1 MTDKQHFTKT
11 TSTANETIVE
21 VFERVAVQFPERI
34 AIRNQNLK
42 VQLSYRE
49 LNQHANALA
58 AALQKRGVVAG
69 DVVAMAFPHSAEW
82 SVCMLAVLKCGA
94 AYLPLDT
101 SNPVLRLQACLRTAN
116 ARCVLT
122 GQADEA
128 SAYAEDLPVL
138 SYVLSALEPVGSL
151 EGEKL
156 DKLDENVRAEQAL
169 TSDSLAYVMFT
180 SGSTGKPKAVLVPH
194 RAVVRLVVN
203 TNYIAIK
210 ASDSVLQFA
219 PPSFDASTFEFW
231 APLLNGACLVPYSA
245 KGLDPN
251 RLKQDIAQNN
261 VSVMWLTAALF
272 HLVVERFIEAILPLR
287 VLLAGGDVL
296 NAKFV
301 RKALETIPGLT
312 LINGYGPTENTT
324 FTCCHVMTADNPPQ
338 DNVPI
343 GTAITG
349 TTLHILNDELQPVAP
364 GEAGQLY
371 VSGKGVALGYLAT
384 ELNEAAQQ
392 AFFSNINIANGT
404 IYNTGD
410 LVKALPDGAIEF
422 IGRQDNQVKIRG
434 YRVSLEEIKSH
445 LADIPGVSDVLVLVE
460 RYEGGDQ
467 LLFAYIKS
475 GDSGGVGETERADE
489 TDHNENTAV
498 NLTDNHSAN
507 HDVSQRASLNPKI
520 IKQHLAG
527 TLPDY
532 MIPDRFVFCDELP
545 INENGK
551 LDKKLLG

>member
-1 MTDKQHFTKT
+1 MTDQQHFTKT
-11 TSTANETIVE
+11 TSTANETIIE
-21 VFERVAVQFPERI
+21 VFERVAAQFPERI
-34 AIRNQNLK
+34 AIRNQNLN

-101 SNPVLRLQACLRTAN
+101 SNPVPRLQACLQTAN

-122 GQADEA
+122 GQADAA
-128 SAYAEDLPVL
+128 SSYAEDLPVL
-138 SYVLSALEPVGSL
+138 SYALSNLESVGSL
-151 EGEKL
+151 NGEKL
-156 DKLDENVRAEQAL
+156 DKLDENVRAAQAL

-203 TNYIAIK
+203 TNYVAIK
-210 ASDSVLQFA
+210 ASDAVLQFA

-343 GTAITG
+343 GKAITG
-349 TTLHILNDELQPVAP
+349 TNLHILNDELQPVAP
-364 GEAGQLY
+364 GEPGQLY

-392 AFFSNINIANGT
+392 AFFSNSSIASGT

-460 RYEGGDQ
+460 RYDGGDQ
-467 LLFAYIKS
+467 LLFAYIKC
-475 GDSGGVGETERADE
+475 GDSKGGSQGA
-489 TDHNENTAV
+489 NS
-498 NLTDNHSAN
+498 SAN
-507 HDVSQRASLNPKI
+507 QNASLNPKT
-520 IKQHLAG
+520 IKQHLSG

>member
-1 MTDKQHFTKT
+1 MTDQQHFTKN

-21 VFERVAVQFPERI
+21 VFERVAAQFPERI
-34 AIRNQNLK
+34 AIRNQNLNE
-42 VQLSYRE
+42 QLSYRE

-101 SNPVLRLQACLRTAN
+101 SNPVSRLQACLHTAN

-122 GQADEA
+122 GQADDA
-128 SAYAEDLPVL
+128 QAYADDVPVL
-138 SYVLSALEPVGSL
+138 SYALSALESEELGSL
-151 EGEKL
+151 ALGSLNGEKQ
-156 DKLDENVRAEQAL
+156 DKIDENVRPTQAL

-210 ASDSVLQFA
+210 ASDAVLQFA

-301 RKALETIPGLT
+301 RKALDTIPGLT

-349 TTLHILNDELQPVAP
+349 TSLHILNDELQPVTP

-392 AFFSNINIANGT
+392 AFFSNSNIANGT

-460 RYEGGDQ
+460 RYDGGDQ
-467 LLFAYIKS
+467 LLFAYIKC
-475 GDSGGVGETERADE
+475 GDSGGVDQGA
-489 TDHNENTAV
+489 NS
-498 NLTDNHSAN
+498 SA
-507 HDVSQRASLNPKI
+507 SQNASLNPKV

-527 TLPDY
+527 FSLN
-532 MIPDRFVFCDELP
+532 RRCCKSCLWRCCCC
-545 INENGK
+545 
-551 LDKKLLG
+551 

>member
-1 MTDKQHFTKT
+1 
-11 TSTANETIVE
+11 
-21 VFERVAVQFPERI
+21 
-34 AIRNQNLK
+34 
-42 VQLSYRE
+42 
-49 LNQHANALA
+49 
-58 AALQKRGVVAG
+58 VVAG

-101 SNPVLRLQACLRTAN
+101 SNPVSRLQACLHTAN
-116 ARCVLT
+116 ARYVLI

-128 SAYAEDLPVL
+128 QAYADDVPVL
-138 SYVLSALEPVGSL
+138 SYALSALESAGTL

-156 DKLDENVRAEQAL
+156 NKLDENVRAEQTL

-210 ASDSVLQFA
+210 ASDAVLQFA

-296 NAKFV
+296 NA
-301 RKALETIPGLT
+301 ALETIPGLT

-343 GTAITG
+343 GKAITG
-349 TTLHILNDELQPVAP
+349 TNLHILNDDLQPVAP

-392 AFFSNINIANGT
+392 AFFTNSNIANDT

-460 RYEGGDQ
+460 RYDGGDQ
-467 LLFAYIKS
+467 LLFAYIKC
-475 GDSGGVGETERADE
+475 GDSVGVGQGI
-489 TDHNENTAV
+489 NQC
-498 NLTDNHSAN
+498 S
-507 HDVSQRASLNPKI
+507 SLNPKI

>member
-1 MTDKQHFTKT
+1 MTDQQHFTKT
-11 TSTANETIVE
+11 TNAEDETIVE
-21 VFERVAVQFPERI
+21 VFERVAAQFPERI
-34 AIRNQNLK
+34 AIQNQNLN

-101 SNPVLRLQACLRTAN
+101 SNPVSRLQACLRTAN
-116 ARCVLT
+116 ARYVLT
-122 GQADEA
+122 GQTDEA
-128 SAYAEDLPVL
+128 QAYAEDLTVL
-138 SYVLSALEPVGSL
+138 SYALTDVVFL
-151 EGEKL
+151 NGEKL
-156 DKLDENVRAEQAL
+156 NKLDENVRAEQAL

-203 TNYIAIK
+203 TNYVAIK
-210 ASDSVLQFA
+210 ASDAVLQFA

-251 RLKQDIAQNN
+251 RLKQDIAQNS

-343 GTAITG
+343 GKAITG
-349 TTLHILNDELQPVAP
+349 TNLHILNDELQPVAP

-392 AFFSNINIANGT
+392 AFFTNSSIANGT

-460 RYEGGDQ
+460 RYDGGDQ
-467 LLFAYIKS
+467 LLFAYIKC
-475 GDSGGVGETERADE
+475 GDSVGVGETECADE
-489 TDHNENTAV
+489 ID
-498 NLTDNHSAN
+498 HSAN